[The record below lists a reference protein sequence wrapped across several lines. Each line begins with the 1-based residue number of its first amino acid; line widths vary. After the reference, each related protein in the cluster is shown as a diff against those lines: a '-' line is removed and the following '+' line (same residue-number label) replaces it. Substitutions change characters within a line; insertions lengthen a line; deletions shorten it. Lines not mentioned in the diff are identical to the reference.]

1 MLSILTKASI
11 RLKFEELFYIQVQLV
26 RKNLLH
32 KQKFQGQPFKKVG
45 DNFMNFY
52 NYHLP
57 FPLTNAQKRVLK
69 EIRADVGSNAQMN
82 RLLQGKIGRANV

>member
-1 MLSILTKASI
+1 MNLISKQEAMRNIHFPTNQTLLTKASV

-45 DNFMNFY
+45 DAFSS
-52 NYHLP
+52 
-57 FPLTNAQKRVLK
+57 R
-69 EIRADVGSNAQMN
+69 
-82 RLLQGKIGRANV
+82 